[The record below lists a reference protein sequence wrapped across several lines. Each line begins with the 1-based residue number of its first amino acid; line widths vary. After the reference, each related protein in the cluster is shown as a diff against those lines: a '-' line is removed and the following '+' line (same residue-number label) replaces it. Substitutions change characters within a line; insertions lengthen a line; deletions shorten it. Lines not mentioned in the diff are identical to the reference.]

1 MRLRRTKLYLPG
13 NNPNMLLRGHLF
25 NPDGVILDLE
35 DAVAMSEKDS
45 ARILVRDVLK
55 RGDFGSCEVTVRIN
69 AMDTEFWR
77 KDIET
82 VVPCGIDG
90 IRIPKVEDPKD
101 IAIMDEALS
110 HIESKA
116 KIRVGKTLIFC
127 LLESALG
134 IWRAY
139 DIAKA
144 SKRVA
149 AICPGGEDLRA
160 DLKTTRSSNS
170 EELIGPRRMVVLA
183 AHAAGVDALDTV
195 FTDIIDDAGLRR
207 ETEWVKQLGYQGKS
221 VIHPNQIPIIHD
233 VFTPTAKE
241 IEQAKKIVEAA
252 AEAAARGLG
261 AVQVDGKM
269 VDKPVVKR
277 AEFTLQRAGL
287 RAGGDK

>member
-35 DAVAMSEKDS
+35 DAVAMSEKDA
-45 ARILVRDVLK
+45 ARILVRDVLR
-55 RGDFGSCEVTVRIN
+55 RGDFGKCEVTVRIN
-69 AMDTEFWR
+69 AMDTDLWR
-77 KDIET
+77 SDIET

-90 IRIPKVEDPKD
+90 IRIPKVENPKD

-116 KIRVGKTLIFC
+116 KIKVGKTLIFC
-127 LLESALG
+127 LLETALG
-134 IWRAY
+134 IWNAY

-144 SKRVA
+144 SRRIA

-160 DLKTTRSSNS
+160 DLKTTRSENS
-170 EELIGPRRMVVLA
+170 EELIGPRRIVVLA

-195 FTDIIDDAGLRR
+195 YADITDDAGLRR

-233 VFTPTAKE
+233 VFTPTPKE

-252 AEAAARGLG
+252 ADAAARGLG

-277 AEFTLQRAGL
+277 AEYTLQRAGL
-287 RAGGDK
+287 SAGGEK